1 MDGEKLELTDMIFGV
16 DYDKPENEKIR
27 NKDYTVYEEGIY
39 VGYRHFDKN
48 NIKVSFPFGYGLSY
62 TNFEYSDLKVI
73 KQDQKI
79 NLSLKIKNTGHVEGK
94 EIIQVYISKINS
106 KIDRPTK
113 ELKGFSKTRL
123 LNVNESSI
131 LDIEI
136 PLSDFSYWNE
146 ETNNWSIENGEYN
159 ILIGSSSRDIKLE
172 EKIKI

>member
-1 MDGEKLELTDMIFGV
+1 M
-16 DYDKPENEKIR
+16 
-27 NKDYTVYEEGIY
+27 
-39 VGYRHFDKN
+39 
-48 NIKVSFPFGYGLSY
+48 SY
-62 TNFEYSDLKVI
+62 TNFEYSDLEVI

-79 NLSLKIKNTGHVEGK
+79 NLSLKIKNTGDVKGK

-113 ELKGFSKTRL
+113 ELKGFSKTKL
-123 LNVNESSI
+123 LNVAESSI

-146 ETNNWSIENGEYN
+146 EINDWSIENGDYN
-159 ILIGSSSRDIKLE
+159 ILVGSSSRDIKLE

>member
-1 MDGEKLELTDMIFGV
+1 
-16 DYDKPENEKIR
+16 
-27 NKDYTVYEEGIY
+27 
-39 VGYRHFDKN
+39 
-48 NIKVSFPFGYGLSY
+48 LSY

>member
-1 MDGEKLELTDMIFGV
+1 MINLHKLFLHFCLQFQLQNIFF
-16 DYDKPENEKIR
+16 
-27 NKDYTVYEEGIY
+27 GIWSLLCQLFY
-39 VGYRHFDKN
+39 FWAISITLY
-48 NIKVSFPFGYGLSY
+48 
-62 TNFEYSDLKVI
+62 
-73 KQDQKI
+73 I
-79 NLSLKIKNTGHVEGK
+79 NLSLKIKNTGDAKGK

-106 KIDRPTK
+106 KIERPKK
-113 ELKGFSKTRL
+113 ELKGFSKTKL
-123 LNVNESSI
+123 LNVAESSI